1 MPDEEARIALFI
13 DHENLVIGAREI
25 GRGFDVG
32 PIFDALAERGR
43 VVARRAYAD
52 WTLFAGDRRTL
63 VEHNCELIDIPQR
76 TGAVRKNAADIKL
89 AVDAMELAYE
99 RGFVSTFVIASGDS
113 DFTPLVAALRGPEPA
128 GHRDRREGLDLQ
140 PAPPACDEFLFY
152 DRLPGVEV
160 VQQGGRRAGNG
171 AAAQVRR
178 PPRRTSKP
186 RTDDGGPPAGQ
197 RDLQELQRQ
206 LTQTLAGLKQ
216 SGAEP
221 VLASSLKR
229 ALLRKD
235 PTFSESDYGFR
246 PSGSCS
252 PRPSATA
259 SSPSPRA
266 RPPATRRSTSP
277 TPARPTRPSTCCRQT
292 LLDLQGED
300 GEVPLSGLKDQ
311 LRKRDPNW
319 SEKDLGYA
327 GFLQFV
333 KAAAA
338 KGVVNME
345 WDDDEGD
352 YFLYV
357 PTEPVAGRGQGGGT
371 AAEIEAAGRV
381 TVAANAEFA
390 PRDPTTRSWPSWA
403 RYLAGDGGRGRP
415 GRPRGCC
422 WSRSRTAGGGDGH
435 PVPGPG
441 SEQWRPGDAMFR
453 LLAVDPAARGRGIG
467 HALFQACLD
476 RARAAGKRRMAL
488 HTTEWMATARAMY
501 ERAGFQREPEGDV
514 RLPGVTIIAYAADL

>member
-113 DFTPLVAALRGPEPA
+113 DFTPLVAALRGLN
-128 GHRDRREGLDLQ
+128 RRVIGIGVKGSTSSLL
-140 PAPPACDEFLFY
+140 PPACDEFLFY

-171 AAAQVRR
+171 AASQVRR

-186 RTDDGGPPAGQ
+186 RTDDGGPPAGEQ
-197 RDLQELQRQ
+197 DLQELQRQ

-246 PSGSCS
+246 AFRELLAQAERNGIIALTEGQAPGD
-252 PRPSATA
+252 
-259 SSPSPRA
+259 
-266 RPPATRRSTSP
+266 PAVDFP
-277 TPARPTRPSTCCRQT
+277 EAGGQADKAFDLLRQT

-338 KGVVNME
+338 KGIVNME
-345 WDDDEGD
+345 WDDNEGD

-357 PTEPVAGRGQGGGT
+357 P
-371 AAEIEAAGRV
+371 
-381 TVAANAEFA
+381 
-390 PRDPTTRSWPSWA
+390 D
-403 RYLAGDGGRGRP
+403 
-415 GRPRGCC
+415 
-422 WSRSRTAGGGDGH
+422 
-435 PVPGPG
+435 
-441 SEQWRPGDAMFR
+441 
-453 LLAVDPAARGRGIG
+453 
-467 HALFQACLD
+467 
-476 RARAAGKRRMAL
+476 
-488 HTTEWMATARAMY
+488 
-501 ERAGFQREPEGDV
+501 
-514 RLPGVTIIAYAADL
+514 

>member
-113 DFTPLVAALRGPEPA
+113 DFTPLVAALRA
-128 GHRDRREGLDLQ
+128 LNRRVIGIGVKGSTSSLL
-140 PAPPACDEFLFY
+140 PPACDEFLFY
-152 DRLPGVEV
+152 DRLPGVSELA
-160 VQQGGRRAGNG
+160 QQQRRPAANG
-171 AAAQVRR
+171 AAAASR
-178 PPRRTSKP
+178 PPRRASKP
-186 RTDDGGPPAGQ
+186 RKDDGPPAGQ

-235 PTFSESDYGFR
+235 PTFAESDYGFR
-246 PSGSCS
+246 AFRELLAQAPGD
-252 PRPSATA
+252 
-259 SSPSPRA
+259 
-266 RPPATRRSTSP
+266 PAVDFP
-277 TPARPTRPSTCCRQT
+277 DAGQADKAFDPLRQT
-292 LLDLQGED
+292 LLDLQGD
-300 GEVPLSGLKDQ
+300 DDEVPLSGLKDQ
-311 LRKRDPNW
+311 LRKRDPTW

-338 KGVVNME
+338 KGIVNME
-345 WDDDEGD
+345 WDDAEGD

-357 PTEPVAGRGQGGGT
+357 P
-371 AAEIEAAGRV
+371 
-381 TVAANAEFA
+381 
-390 PRDPTTRSWPSWA
+390 D
-403 RYLAGDGGRGRP
+403 
-415 GRPRGCC
+415 
-422 WSRSRTAGGGDGH
+422 
-435 PVPGPG
+435 
-441 SEQWRPGDAMFR
+441 
-453 LLAVDPAARGRGIG
+453 
-467 HALFQACLD
+467 
-476 RARAAGKRRMAL
+476 
-488 HTTEWMATARAMY
+488 
-501 ERAGFQREPEGDV
+501 
-514 RLPGVTIIAYAADL
+514 

>member
-1 MPDEEARIALFI
+1 MDPPPDPLARLQHQRLQPAVGQG
-13 DHENLVIGAREI
+13 D

-113 DFTPLVAALRGPEPA
+113 DFTPLVAALRA
-128 GHRDRREGLDLQ
+128 LNRRVIGIGVKGSTSSLL
-140 PAPPACDEFLFY
+140 PPACDEFLFY
-152 DRLPGVEV
+152 DRLPGVGELV
-160 VQQGGRRAGNG
+160 SQGGRRAGNG
-171 AAAQVRR
+171 GAR
-178 PPRRTSKP
+178 PPRRATKP
-186 RTDDGGPPAGQ
+186 RKDDGAAPAGQ

-235 PTFSESDYGFR
+235 PTFAESDYGFR
-246 PSGSCS
+246 AFRELLAQAEHNGVVTLTEGQAPGDPAVDFPDSGQGDK
-252 PRPSATA
+252 AFDVL
-259 SSPSPRA
+259 
-266 RPPATRRSTSP
+266 
-277 TPARPTRPSTCCRQT
+277 RQT
-292 LLDLQGED
+292 LLELQGDDE
-300 GEVPLSGLKDQ
+300 EVPLSGLKDQ
-311 LRKRDPNW
+311 IRKRDPKW
-319 SEKDLGYA
+319 SEKDFGYS

-338 KGVVNME
+338 KGIINME
-345 WDDDEGD
+345 WDDAEGD

-357 PTEPVAGRGQGGGT
+357 P
-371 AAEIEAAGRV
+371 
-381 TVAANAEFA
+381 
-390 PRDPTTRSWPSWA
+390 D
-403 RYLAGDGGRGRP
+403 
-415 GRPRGCC
+415 
-422 WSRSRTAGGGDGH
+422 
-435 PVPGPG
+435 
-441 SEQWRPGDAMFR
+441 
-453 LLAVDPAARGRGIG
+453 
-467 HALFQACLD
+467 
-476 RARAAGKRRMAL
+476 
-488 HTTEWMATARAMY
+488 
-501 ERAGFQREPEGDV
+501 
-514 RLPGVTIIAYAADL
+514 

>member
-32 PIFDALAERGR
+32 PVMDALAERGR

-99 RGFVSTFVIASGDS
+99 RAFVSTFVIASGDS
-113 DFTPLVAALRGPEPA
+113 DFTPLVAALRA
-128 GHRDRREGLDLQ
+128 LNRRVIGIGVKGSTSSLL
-140 PAPPACDEFLFY
+140 PPACDEFLFY
-152 DRLPGVEV
+152 DRLPGVGDL
-160 VQQGGRRAGNG
+160 QAGKRPANGGGNG
-171 AAAQVRR
+171 NGGAR

-186 RTDDGGPPAGQ
+186 RKDDRDPPTGQ

-246 PSGSCS
+246 AFRELLAQAERNGIIALTEGQAPGD
-252 PRPSATA
+252 
-259 SSPSPRA
+259 
-266 RPPATRRSTSP
+266 PAVDFP
-277 TPARPTRPSTCCRQT
+277 EAGGQADKAFDLLRQT
-292 LLDLQGED
+292 LLDLQGDDE
-300 GEVPLSGLKDQ
+300 EVPLSGLKDQ
-311 LRKRDPNW
+311 LRKRDSNW

-345 WDDDEGD
+345 WDDEEGD

-357 PTEPVAGRGQGGGT
+357 P
-371 AAEIEAAGRV
+371 
-381 TVAANAEFA
+381 
-390 PRDPTTRSWPSWA
+390 D
-403 RYLAGDGGRGRP
+403 
-415 GRPRGCC
+415 
-422 WSRSRTAGGGDGH
+422 
-435 PVPGPG
+435 
-441 SEQWRPGDAMFR
+441 
-453 LLAVDPAARGRGIG
+453 
-467 HALFQACLD
+467 
-476 RARAAGKRRMAL
+476 
-488 HTTEWMATARAMY
+488 
-501 ERAGFQREPEGDV
+501 
-514 RLPGVTIIAYAADL
+514 

>member
-113 DFTPLVAALRGPEPA
+113 DFTPLVAALRA
-128 GHRDRREGLDLQ
+128 LNRRVIGIGVKGSTSSLL
-140 PAPPACDEFLFY
+140 PPACDEFLFY
-152 DRLPGVEV
+152 DRLPGVGELV
-160 VQQGGRRAGNG
+160 PQGGRRAGNG
-171 AAAQVRR
+171 GTGAAR
-178 PPRRTSKP
+178 PPRRASKP
-186 RTDDGGPPAGQ
+186 RKDDGAAAGQ

-246 PSGSCS
+246 AFRELLAQAERNGIIALHEGQAPGDPAVDFPDSGQGDK
-252 PRPSATA
+252 AFDVL
-259 SSPSPRA
+259 
-266 RPPATRRSTSP
+266 
-277 TPARPTRPSTCCRQT
+277 RQT
-292 LLDLQGED
+292 LVDLQGEED
-300 GEVPLSGLKDQ
+300 EVPLSGLKDQ
-311 LRKRDPNW
+311 IRKRDPNW

-338 KGVVNME
+338 KGAVNME
-345 WDDDEGD
+345 WDDQEGD

-357 PTEPVAGRGQGGGT
+357 P
-371 AAEIEAAGRV
+371 
-381 TVAANAEFA
+381 
-390 PRDPTTRSWPSWA
+390 D
-403 RYLAGDGGRGRP
+403 
-415 GRPRGCC
+415 
-422 WSRSRTAGGGDGH
+422 
-435 PVPGPG
+435 
-441 SEQWRPGDAMFR
+441 
-453 LLAVDPAARGRGIG
+453 
-467 HALFQACLD
+467 
-476 RARAAGKRRMAL
+476 
-488 HTTEWMATARAMY
+488 
-501 ERAGFQREPEGDV
+501 
-514 RLPGVTIIAYAADL
+514 

>member
-32 PIFDALAERGR
+32 PIMDALAERGR

-113 DFTPLVAALRGPEPA
+113 DFTPLVAALRGLN
-128 GHRDRREGLDLQ
+128 RRVIGIGVKGSTSSLL
-140 PAPPACDEFLFY
+140 PPACDEFLFY
-152 DRLPGVEV
+152 DRLPGVSEL
-160 VQQGGRRAGNG
+160 VQGRQRPANGGGNG
-171 AAAQVRR
+171 GGR
-178 PPRRTSKP
+178 PPRRASKP
-186 RTDDGGPPAGQ
+186 RKDDGDTGAGQ

-246 PSGSCS
+246 AFRELLAQAERNGIITLTEGQAPGD
-252 PRPSATA
+252 
-259 SSPSPRA
+259 
-266 RPPATRRSTSP
+266 PAVDFPEAGQADKSFDVL
-277 TPARPTRPSTCCRQT
+277 RQT
-292 LLDLQGED
+292 LRDLQGTD
-300 GEVPLSGLKDQ
+300 DEVPLSGLKDQ
-311 LRKRDPNW
+311 MRKRDPNW
-319 SEKDLGYA
+319 SEKDLGYS

-338 KGVVNME
+338 NGVVNME
-345 WDDDEGD
+345 WDDAEGD

-357 PTEPVAGRGQGGGT
+357 P
-371 AAEIEAAGRV
+371 
-381 TVAANAEFA
+381 
-390 PRDPTTRSWPSWA
+390 D
-403 RYLAGDGGRGRP
+403 
-415 GRPRGCC
+415 
-422 WSRSRTAGGGDGH
+422 
-435 PVPGPG
+435 
-441 SEQWRPGDAMFR
+441 
-453 LLAVDPAARGRGIG
+453 
-467 HALFQACLD
+467 
-476 RARAAGKRRMAL
+476 
-488 HTTEWMATARAMY
+488 
-501 ERAGFQREPEGDV
+501 
-514 RLPGVTIIAYAADL
+514 

>member
-113 DFTPLVAALRGPEPA
+113 DFTPLVAALRA
-128 GHRDRREGLDLQ
+128 LNRRVIGIGVKGSTSSLL
-140 PAPPACDEFLFY
+140 PPACDEFLFY
-152 DRLPGVEV
+152 DRLPGVSELA
-160 VQQGGRRAGNG
+160 QQQRRPAANG
-171 AAAQVRR
+171 AAAASR
-178 PPRRTSKP
+178 PPRRASKP
-186 RTDDGGPPAGQ
+186 RKDDGPPAGQ

-235 PTFSESDYGFR
+235 PTFAESDYGFR
-246 PSGSCS
+246 AFRELLAQAERNGIIALHEGQAPGD
-252 PRPSATA
+252 
-259 SSPSPRA
+259 
-266 RPPATRRSTSP
+266 PAVDFP
-277 TPARPTRPSTCCRQT
+277 DAGQADKAFDLLRQT
-292 LLDLQGED
+292 LLDLQGD
-300 GEVPLSGLKDQ
+300 DDEVPLSGLKDQ
-311 LRKRDPNW
+311 LRKRDPTW

-338 KGVVNME
+338 KGIVNME
-345 WDDDEGD
+345 WDDAEGD

-357 PTEPVAGRGQGGGT
+357 P
-371 AAEIEAAGRV
+371 
-381 TVAANAEFA
+381 
-390 PRDPTTRSWPSWA
+390 D
-403 RYLAGDGGRGRP
+403 
-415 GRPRGCC
+415 
-422 WSRSRTAGGGDGH
+422 
-435 PVPGPG
+435 
-441 SEQWRPGDAMFR
+441 
-453 LLAVDPAARGRGIG
+453 
-467 HALFQACLD
+467 
-476 RARAAGKRRMAL
+476 
-488 HTTEWMATARAMY
+488 
-501 ERAGFQREPEGDV
+501 
-514 RLPGVTIIAYAADL
+514 

>member
-113 DFTPLVAALRGPEPA
+113 DFTPLVAALRGLN
-128 GHRDRREGLDLQ
+128 RRVIGIGVKGSTSSLL
-140 PAPPACDEFLFY
+140 PPACDEFLFY

-246 PSGSCS
+246 AFRELLAQAERNGIIALTEGQAPGD
-252 PRPSATA
+252 
-259 SSPSPRA
+259 
-266 RPPATRRSTSP
+266 PAVDFPDTGQ
-277 TPARPTRPSTCCRQT
+277 ADKAFDLLRQT

-338 KGVVNME
+338 KGIVNME
-345 WDDDEGD
+345 WDDNEGD

-357 PTEPVAGRGQGGGT
+357 
-371 AAEIEAAGRV
+371 
-381 TVAANAEFA
+381 
-390 PRDPTTRSWPSWA
+390 
-403 RYLAGDGGRGRP
+403 
-415 GRPRGCC
+415 
-422 WSRSRTAGGGDGH
+422 
-435 PVPGPG
+435 
-441 SEQWRPGDAMFR
+441 
-453 LLAVDPAARGRGIG
+453 
-467 HALFQACLD
+467 LD
-476 RARAAGKRRMAL
+476 
-488 HTTEWMATARAMY
+488 
-501 ERAGFQREPEGDV
+501 
-514 RLPGVTIIAYAADL
+514 

>member
-113 DFTPLVAALRGPEPA
+113 DFTPLVAALRA
-128 GHRDRREGLDLQ
+128 LNRRVIGIGVKGSTSSLL
-140 PAPPACDEFLFY
+140 PPACDEFLFY
-152 DRLPGVEV
+152 DRLPGVSELA
-160 VQQGGRRAGNG
+160 QQQRRPAANG
-171 AAAQVRR
+171 AAAASR
-178 PPRRTSKP
+178 PPRRASKP
-186 RTDDGGPPAGQ
+186 RKDDGPPAGQ

-246 PSGSCS
+246 AFRELLAQAERNGIIALHEGQAPGD
-252 PRPSATA
+252 
-259 SSPSPRA
+259 
-266 RPPATRRSTSP
+266 PAVDFP
-277 TPARPTRPSTCCRQT
+277 DAGQADKAFDLLRQT

-338 KGVVNME
+338 KGIVNME
-345 WDDDEGD
+345 WDDNEGD

-357 PTEPVAGRGQGGGT
+357 P
-371 AAEIEAAGRV
+371 
-381 TVAANAEFA
+381 
-390 PRDPTTRSWPSWA
+390 D
-403 RYLAGDGGRGRP
+403 
-415 GRPRGCC
+415 
-422 WSRSRTAGGGDGH
+422 
-435 PVPGPG
+435 
-441 SEQWRPGDAMFR
+441 
-453 LLAVDPAARGRGIG
+453 
-467 HALFQACLD
+467 
-476 RARAAGKRRMAL
+476 
-488 HTTEWMATARAMY
+488 
-501 ERAGFQREPEGDV
+501 
-514 RLPGVTIIAYAADL
+514 

>member
-76 TGAVRKNAADIKL
+76 TGTVRKNAADIKL

-113 DFTPLVAALRGPEPA
+113 DFTPLVAALRGLN
-128 GHRDRREGLDLQ
+128 RRVIGIGVKGSTSSLL
-140 PAPPACDEFLFY
+140 PPACDEFLFY

-171 AAAQVRR
+171 AASQVRR

-186 RTDDGGPPAGQ
+186 RTDDGGPPAGEQ
-197 RDLQELQRQ
+197 DLQELQRQ

-246 PSGSCS
+246 AFRELLAQAERNGIIALTEGQAPGD
-252 PRPSATA
+252 
-259 SSPSPRA
+259 
-266 RPPATRRSTSP
+266 PAVDFPDTGQ
-277 TPARPTRPSTCCRQT
+277 ADKAFDLLRQT

-338 KGVVNME
+338 KGIVNME
-345 WDDDEGD
+345 WDDNEGD

-357 PTEPVAGRGQGGGT
+357 P
-371 AAEIEAAGRV
+371 
-381 TVAANAEFA
+381 
-390 PRDPTTRSWPSWA
+390 D
-403 RYLAGDGGRGRP
+403 
-415 GRPRGCC
+415 
-422 WSRSRTAGGGDGH
+422 
-435 PVPGPG
+435 
-441 SEQWRPGDAMFR
+441 
-453 LLAVDPAARGRGIG
+453 
-467 HALFQACLD
+467 
-476 RARAAGKRRMAL
+476 
-488 HTTEWMATARAMY
+488 
-501 ERAGFQREPEGDV
+501 
-514 RLPGVTIIAYAADL
+514 

>member
-1 MPDEEARIALFI
+1 
-13 DHENLVIGAREI
+13 
-25 GRGFDVG
+25 
-32 PIFDALAERGR
+32 

-113 DFTPLVAALRGPEPA
+113 DFTPLVAALRGLN
-128 GHRDRREGLDLQ
+128 RRVIGIGVKGSTSSLL
-140 PAPPACDEFLFY
+140 PPACDEFLFY

-246 PSGSCS
+246 AFRELLAQAERNGIIALTEGQAPGD
-252 PRPSATA
+252 
-259 SSPSPRA
+259 
-266 RPPATRRSTSP
+266 PAVDFPDTGQ
-277 TPARPTRPSTCCRQT
+277 ADKAFDLLRQT

-338 KGVVNME
+338 KGIVNME
-345 WDDDEGD
+345 WDDNEGD

-357 PTEPVAGRGQGGGT
+357 P
-371 AAEIEAAGRV
+371 
-381 TVAANAEFA
+381 
-390 PRDPTTRSWPSWA
+390 D
-403 RYLAGDGGRGRP
+403 
-415 GRPRGCC
+415 
-422 WSRSRTAGGGDGH
+422 
-435 PVPGPG
+435 
-441 SEQWRPGDAMFR
+441 
-453 LLAVDPAARGRGIG
+453 
-467 HALFQACLD
+467 
-476 RARAAGKRRMAL
+476 
-488 HTTEWMATARAMY
+488 
-501 ERAGFQREPEGDV
+501 
-514 RLPGVTIIAYAADL
+514 

>member
-32 PIFDALAERGR
+32 PIMDALAERGR

-63 VEHNCELIDIPQR
+63 VEHNCELIDIPPR

-113 DFTPLVAALRGPEPA
+113 DFTPLVAALRA
-128 GHRDRREGLDLQ
+128 LNRRVIGIGVKGSTSSLL
-140 PAPPACDEFLFY
+140 PPACDEVLFY
-152 DRLPGVEV
+152 DRLPGVSELA
-160 VQQGGRRAGNG
+160 QQQRRPAANG
-171 AAAQVRR
+171 AAAASR
-178 PPRRTSKP
+178 PPRRASKP
-186 RTDDGGPPAGQ
+186 RKDDGPPAGQ

-235 PTFSESDYGFR
+235 PTFAESDYGFR
-246 PSGSCS
+246 AFRELLAQAERNGIIALHEGQAPGD
-252 PRPSATA
+252 
-259 SSPSPRA
+259 
-266 RPPATRRSTSP
+266 PAVDFP
-277 TPARPTRPSTCCRQT
+277 DAGQADKAFDPLRQT
-292 LLDLQGED
+292 LLDLQGD
-300 GEVPLSGLKDQ
+300 DDEVPLSGLKDQ
-311 LRKRDPNW
+311 LRKRDPTW

-338 KGVVNME
+338 KGIVNME
-345 WDDDEGD
+345 WDDAEGD

-357 PTEPVAGRGQGGGT
+357 P
-371 AAEIEAAGRV
+371 
-381 TVAANAEFA
+381 
-390 PRDPTTRSWPSWA
+390 D
-403 RYLAGDGGRGRP
+403 
-415 GRPRGCC
+415 
-422 WSRSRTAGGGDGH
+422 
-435 PVPGPG
+435 
-441 SEQWRPGDAMFR
+441 
-453 LLAVDPAARGRGIG
+453 
-467 HALFQACLD
+467 
-476 RARAAGKRRMAL
+476 
-488 HTTEWMATARAMY
+488 
-501 ERAGFQREPEGDV
+501 
-514 RLPGVTIIAYAADL
+514 